1 MKKLL
6 IGISLFVWQQA
17 GACSWGTAERIYYNW
32 WESPSYSEVKVCALP
47 HSQAIVYSDDD
58 LLFGLNATGGRAI
71 SFGGNPQQSM
81 AIGSADVSIT
91 GNTNITNLT
100 LNAPPYYLS
109 NSGNSKI
116 DGSNKTIGIFR
127 FYTQT
132 ITYSCARD
140 NLGFDQIRRY
150 MYSRFLQRITAN
162 NQPTNYVASTGTVA
176 RINDIPLTQ
185 NDSTIY
191 ADAFFIEGKTHQD
204 GSNSIIAKKT
214 CTIDVYIKLQIKPN
228 NSPNFKH
235 SGEYNLT
242 FRVN

>member
-17 GACSWGTAERIYYNW
+17 GACSWDTAEEIYNFWGLY
-32 WESPSYSEVKVCALP
+32 PYDDVRVCALS
-47 HSQAIVYSDDD
+47 HNQAIVYSDDD
-58 LLFGLNATGGRAI
+58 LLNGLNTTGGRAI

-81 AIGSADVSIT
+81 AIGSTDVSIT
-91 GNTNITNLT
+91 GNTNVTNLT

-116 DGSNKTIGIFR
+116 DGNSDTIGIFR

-132 ITYSCARD
+132 LTSSCTED
-140 NLGFDQIRRY
+140 NLGFRQIRRY
-150 MYSRFLQRITAN
+150 MYSKFLQRITAN

-176 RINDIPLTQ
+176 RINNIPLIQ

-204 GSNSIIAKKT
+204 GSNSSVVKKT
-214 CTIDVYIKLQIKPN
+214 CTIDVYIKLQLKPN